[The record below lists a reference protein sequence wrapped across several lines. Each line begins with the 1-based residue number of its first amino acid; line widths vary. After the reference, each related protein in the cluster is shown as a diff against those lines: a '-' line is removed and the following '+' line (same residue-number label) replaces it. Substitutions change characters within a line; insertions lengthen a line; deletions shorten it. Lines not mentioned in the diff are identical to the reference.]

1 MSSRDSEFIELR
13 RTIAV
18 RGTVRLVL
26 GPATLALW
34 AVAAMQAR
42 YGDQRVQIL
51 LPLLTLAGGFEA
63 IRALHIGVE
72 RVGRYLQVFHETPA
86 GPDSA
91 AWETVALEPAAA
103 ARGLNLDPLFGTLF
117 LLACAANAYLS
128 WDTIAPSITGLW
140 VLAHGG
146 LAVRITRS
154 VRSCRRQRAL
164 DLAHYRKARHDLS
177 SRSANAGRSAPTD

>member
-1 MSSRDSEFIELR
+1 MTPRDTEFAELR

-26 GPATLALW
+26 GPATLGLW
-34 AVAAMQAR
+34 AITAMQAR

-72 RVGRYLQVFHETPA
+72 RLGRYLQVFHETPA
-86 GPDSA
+86 GPDRP
-91 AWETVALEPAAA
+91 AWESVAMASTPAAP
-103 ARGLNLDPLFGTLF
+103 GLGLDPLFGALF

-128 WDTIAPSITGLW
+128 WDTLAPSITALW
-140 VLAHGG
+140 ILAHGA
-146 LAVRITRS
+146 LAVRITLS
-154 VRSCRRQRAL
+154 IKACRRQRAL
-164 DLAHYRKARHDLS
+164 DLAHYQKAQQDRAS
-177 SRSANAGRSAPTD
+177 TRPIG